1 MHTMHNCRETKNILV
16 DLAFAGLEPGQQQKA
31 LSEISNCPSC
41 SQEYQSMLA
50 ALRAFDQAADAGM
63 PDESYWVGY
72 DARLRTRLAESHS
85 SNLRER
91 VLGWLTGL
99 VARPAVPVAIA
110 SGLILFIAIS
120 SVWFFRL
127 KTDDPQFQWPDVK
140 TTAIR
145 EGNIDRPQSPEVI
158 GDVAPVSPVKSG
170 QHRSGR
176 VGGQRKKS
184 EQTSVV
190 AANLS
195 TSAITS
201 GVLSDAA
208 PVTVQ
213 ASHFEKAQL
222 LLRSFRNARAEGE
235 NATVDL
241 SYEKREARKLV
252 NDNILLRREAEA
264 KRYLPVEDALNSLEP
279 LLLDIANLPDKPS
292 RGEVQLIRERI
303 QKQEIIATLQV
314 VSFRTERFS
323 PPALLNP

>member
-31 LSEISNCPSC
+31 LAEINNCPSC

-63 PDESYWVGY
+63 PDESYWAGY
-72 DARLRTRLAESHS
+72 EARLRTRLAESHS

-91 VLGWLTGL
+91 VLGWLAGL

-127 KTDDPQFQWPDVK
+127 KIDDPQFQWPDVK
-140 TTAIR
+140 TIGMR
-145 EGNIDRPQSPEVI
+145 EGNIDRPQSTGVI
-158 GDVAPVSPVKSG
+158 ADVRLISPVRSHH
-170 QHRSGR
+170 QRSGR
-176 VGGQRKKS
+176 IGVQPKES
-184 EQTSVV
+184 EQISVV
-190 AANLS
+190 AASLP
-195 TSAITS
+195 TSAISS

-208 PVTVQ
+208 PATVQ

-241 SYEKREARKLV
+241 AYEKREARKLV

-314 VSFRTERFS
+314 VSFGTERFS